1 METSLS
7 QPLLGITLSPS
18 FLVFLGIL
26 FSYMNAEKYNLDR
39 IYFGGCFIRGHK
51 STISTLSYAIRFWSR
66 GTKRAFFLRHEGYLG
81 AIGAWLRC
89 VGGDEVGVPVAESSS
104 PSKEEAK
111 KPEAKSEPVKSAST
125 SKASSP
131 PTTTIPK
138 TEPSHQLPSL
148 LQEALGGSP
157 LEGFSPHSK
166 LNSTTSTSNNSVPQ
180 VRPQVNGHARTS
192 EQNGIASERTLA
204 DLLASLSESDKG
216 LLSPYLPSE
225 VLSSTSTS
233 NSTPMTTSSN
243 LNSISSATTQTTRG
257 ESVEDQQEDEGL
269 EADEEDLEMMDPNQL
284 IQIDGETFSV
294 KDLLAKMEMAEG
306 AADGLEDKLD
316 SLLGRLDGMLEGM
329 GINGNDA
336 DESLRG

>member
-1 METSLS
+1 
-7 QPLLGITLSPS
+7 
-18 FLVFLGIL
+18 
-26 FSYMNAEKYNLDR
+26 
-39 IYFGGCFIRGHK
+39 
-51 STISTLSYAIRFWSR
+51 
-66 GTKRAFFLRHEGYLG
+66 
-81 AIGAWLRC
+81 
-89 VGGDEVGVPVAESSS
+89 
-104 PSKEEAK
+104 
-111 KPEAKSEPVKSAST
+111 
-125 SKASSP
+125 
-131 PTTTIPK
+131 
-138 TEPSHQLPSL
+138 
-148 LQEALGGSP
+148 
-157 LEGFSPHSK
+157 
-166 LNSTTSTSNNSVPQ
+166 
-180 VRPQVNGHARTS
+180 VNGHARTS
-192 EQNGIASERTLA
+192 EQNGVASERTLA

-329 GINGNDA
+329 GINGNDE